1 MPESNTQKV
10 IKGVSSQT
18 LVTVVLGVVEIV
30 SFSIMSRLLSQ
41 EDFGYFAAVTA
52 ITTVFSS
59 FSETGIGSAL
69 IQRKEIDKRFINNAF
84 TMSLLFGVFISLL
97 MLSLSGV
104 LAEAVVDSSLKVPIM
119 LMSVTLICHCLTSVN
134 TSIMIRNLQFIRVG
148 VINLVSL
155 VITTIIAVI
164 LALKGFGYYSIIT
177 KAVLSSVI
185 TLVLSRL
192 FVSVRYGLAL
202 NKETVKSIFGFSGWL
217 MASVFFRNFAQQIDR
232 LMMGRL
238 LSVEALGSY
247 NRPKEFINQISTKL
261 NGIFDTALF
270 PVLSGIQDN
279 KNSLRNAYRTSFYYL
294 NTFAMLLATSFIF
307 NHELIIRVFLGEQW
321 MSTKVVFIIVSIAL
335 VFNIDGRLSDCYF
348 RSLGLTRQQFF
359 FRILELIIKVFGLLI
374 GAKWGLVGVAL
385 SVVISNI
392 TMIVIKTL
400 FIAGQVEVSATET
413 IAIIVRSWKF
423 SMFEIPVLFVAYLL
437 LPHSWLGNILLAAL
451 NVIIVFLLFIVFPKA
466 VGKLYADNAYEK
478 VKRVIM
484 NKFHF

>member
-1 MPESNTQKV
+1 MSDSNTQKV
-10 IKGVSSQT
+10 LKGVSSQT
-18 LVTVVLGVVEIV
+18 LVTIVLGVVEIV

-41 EDFGYFAAVTA
+41 EDFGYFAAITA

-69 IQRKEIDKRFINNAF
+69 IQRKEINKRFIDNAF
-84 TMSLLFGVFISLL
+84 TMSLVFGVFISLL

-119 LMSVTLICHCLTSVN
+119 LMSVTLLCHCLTSVN
-134 TSIMIRNLQFIRVG
+134 TSLLIRNLQFIKVG
-148 VINLVSL
+148 VVNLISL
-155 VITTIIAVI
+155 VITTIVAVV
-164 LALKGFGYYSIIT
+164 LALKGFGYYAILT

-217 MASVFFRNFAQQIDR
+217 MASVFFRNFAQQVDR
-232 LMMGRL
+232 LMMGKL

-279 KNSLRNAYRTSFYYL
+279 KKSLQNAYLNSFYYL
-294 NTFAMLLATSFIF
+294 NIFAMLLSTLFLF

-321 MSTKVVFIIVSIAL
+321 MNVKWIFVVLSLAL
-335 VFNIDGRLSDCYF
+335 IFNIDGRLSDCYF
-348 RSLGLTRQQFF
+348 RSLGLTKQQFY
-359 FRILELIIKVFGLLI
+359 FRILELVVKILFLII
-374 GAKWGLVGVAL
+374 GATWGVLGVAVSIVL
-385 SVVISNI
+385 ANI
-392 TMIVIKTL
+392 VMILAKTL
-400 FIAGQVEVSATET
+400 FIANKVEITPYRTFE
-413 IAIIVRSWKF
+413 IIVKSWRF
-423 SMFEIPVLFVAYLL
+423 VLFLTPVLIVSYLL
-437 LPHSWLGNILLAAL
+437 LPHNWGGNIVLAFIYL
-451 NVIIVFLLFIVFPKA
+451 VLCCVLFVLFPKS
-466 VGKLYADNAYEK
+466 VGTQYYKDIYPKIRSYISKLLD
-478 VKRVIM
+478 I
-484 NKFHF
+484 